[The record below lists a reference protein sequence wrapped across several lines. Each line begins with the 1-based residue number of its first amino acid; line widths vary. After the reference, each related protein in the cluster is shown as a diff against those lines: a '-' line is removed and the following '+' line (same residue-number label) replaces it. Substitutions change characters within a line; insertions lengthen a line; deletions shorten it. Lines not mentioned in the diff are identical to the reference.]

1 MPALLIFYK
10 WGGISGP
17 SGNKAELRLVNLLS
31 FIQIL
36 AVYIIPVIFLQNNI
50 LKKIFKILKIK
61 NLVIVVFFIIIYF
74 FFRHYFF
81 EDNLVTGGGWMYK
94 IYLLVKEKSLFF
106 ADIFY
111 FFGSLFLFCILLI
124 YLNIIKLDLLKS
136 VILIYYAILSINISI
151 VFQEYF
157 DPIINLMIIF
167 YLNKKFFLNLSFIK
181 LILINFYYLIFLF
194 ITILYRN

>member
-1 MPALLIFYK
+1 MLY
-10 WGGISGP
+10 
-17 SGNKAELRLVNLLS
+17 

-36 AVYIIPVIFLQNNI
+36 AIYIIPVIFLQNNI
-50 LKKIFKILKIK
+50 LKKIFKILEIK

-74 FFRHYFF
+74 FLKQYFF
-81 EDNLVTGGGWMYK
+81 DDNQATGGGWMYK

-124 YLNIIKLDLLKS
+124 YLNIIKLDLIKS
-136 VILIYYAILSINISI
+136 VILIYYAILSISI
-151 VFQEYF
+151 NTLFQEYF
-157 DPIINLMIIF
+157 DPIMNLMIIF
-167 YLNKKFFLNLSFIK
+167 YLNNKFFLNLSIKK

-194 ITILYRN
+194 FTILYKY

>member
-1 MPALLIFYK
+1 
-10 WGGISGP
+10 
-17 SGNKAELRLVNLLS
+17 
-31 FIQIL
+31 
-36 AVYIIPVIFLQNNI
+36 
-50 LKKIFKILKIK
+50 
-61 NLVIVVFFIIIYF
+61 
-74 FFRHYFF
+74 
-81 EDNLVTGGGWMYK
+81 MYK
-94 IYLLVKEKSLFF
+94 IYLLAKEKSLFF

-111 FFGSLFLFCILLI
+111 FFGSLLLFCILLI

-194 ITILYRN
+194 ITILYRS

>member
-1 MPALLIFYK
+1 MLF
-10 WGGISGP
+10 
-17 SGNKAELRLVNLLS
+17 

-36 AVYIIPVIFLQNNI
+36 AIYIIPVIFLQNNI

-74 FFRHYFF
+74 FLRQYFF
-81 EDNLVTGGGWMYK
+81 EDNLVIGGGWMYK
-94 IYLLVKEKSLFF
+94 IYLLAKEKSLFF

-111 FFGSLFLFCILLI
+111 FFGSLLLFCILLI